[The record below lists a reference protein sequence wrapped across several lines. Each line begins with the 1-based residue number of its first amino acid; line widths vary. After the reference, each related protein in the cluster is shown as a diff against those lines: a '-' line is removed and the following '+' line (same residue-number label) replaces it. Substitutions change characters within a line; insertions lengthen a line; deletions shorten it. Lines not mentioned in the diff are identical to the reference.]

1 MRKWTIAAGRLS
13 ALGFPLPLFA
23 AFKRTL
29 HLQTHTHTIGNPSRS
44 SNPGPP
50 APLGPAP
57 APRAPRGLPPLSA
70 LPLTP
75 APPGSLCSV
84 SVAGTGDVATRR
96 GAAASRASSC
106 EPPSDQPQ
114 EARLPPQPERRRCL
128 RGGGVLLP
136 PCMRHRR
143 SACATSRAGRQRLPA
158 HRASRS
164 ASCRAACRPFGDAP
178 CVCFNGREH
187 RSRGRPV
194 SAAHAAS
201 PGASLRSRSRRSAH
215 QTANGS
221 RRHGCE
227 A

>member
-1 MRKWTIAAGRLS
+1 MSIARICATSLCFLLS
-13 ALGFPLPLFA
+13 LFA
-23 AFKRTL
+23 AFKAAAHRL
-29 HLQTHTHTIGNPSRS
+29 IGNPSRS

-75 APPGSLCSV
+75 APPGSLCSG
-84 SVAGTGDVATRR
+84 SVAGTGDVATQR
-96 GAAASRASSC
+96 GAAWKIHVVSSC

-114 EARLPPQPERRRCL
+114 EACLAPQQERRRCL
-128 RGGGVLLP
+128 GGGGGLAPAVHAP
-136 PCMRHRR
+136 PPLSMRDLTRGK
-143 SACATSRAGRQRLPA
+143 AKAPRAPSVAFRIVQGSVP
-158 HRASRS
+158 
-164 ASCRAACRPFGDAP
+164 PIWP

-201 PGASLRSRSRRSAH
+201 PGASLRSRSRRRAH